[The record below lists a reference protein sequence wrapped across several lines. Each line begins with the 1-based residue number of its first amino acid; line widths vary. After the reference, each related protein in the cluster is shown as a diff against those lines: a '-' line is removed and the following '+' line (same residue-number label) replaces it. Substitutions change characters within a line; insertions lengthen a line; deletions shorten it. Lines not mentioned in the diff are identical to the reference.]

1 MENFPFSFFLT
12 LFLVYFFPY
21 SCAPSS
27 VSKLSCYYE
36 IRLRSGSNA
45 RCRPLRVRGA
55 GPAGGLGVWGET
67 QFPRRPGP
75 NTDPSV
81 PETNL
86 MVRNDGLVRVSALG
100 TEGYSRPAPA
110 GGGVGGHWVTRRGDG
125 GGQSRLPGAPRLSGG
140 GRLNR

>member
-1 MENFPFSFFLT
+1 M
-12 LFLVYFFPY
+12 
-21 SCAPSS
+21 
-27 VSKLSCYYE
+27 
-36 IRLRSGSNA
+36 RLRSGSNA
-45 RCRPLRVRGA
+45 RCRPLRVQGA
-55 GPAGGLGVWGET
+55 GPVGGLGVWGET
-67 QFPRRPGP
+67 QFPGRPGP

-125 GGQSRLPGAPRLSGG
+125 GRGRPEQAPRGSQALRRRQAQQIDWAGGVAVCATLVLGQGWPGVSGG
-140 GRLNR
+140 G